1 MKVGLISDTHDRLPA
16 ITRLLEEFKV
26 RGVEM
31 VLHAGDYCAPF
42 ALRPFIDYAVP
53 MVGIFG
59 RTDGDREGLRA
70 MAAQAL
76 ACELFESP
84 HSMQVGDHKILIV
97 HDLADV
103 HERSM
108 LQHCLNPGKYL
119 ITYELTDL
127 EGKLLLTG
135 YVKNQSVVKIGLTR
149 IDNGVYILTLHDSKK
164 KQNFKIVKQ

>member
-16 ITRLLEEFKV
+16 IRRLLDEFKA

-42 ALRPFIDYAVP
+42 ALQPFLEYAAP
-53 MVGIFG
+53 MVGVFG
-59 RTDGDREGLRA
+59 RTDGDREGLRS

-97 HDLADV
+97 HDIADV
-103 HERSM
+103 HERSIM
-108 LQHCLNPGKYL
+108 QHTLVVHGNEHKQEMKTRGETLIVNPGEGCGWVHGSPTAA
-119 ITYELTDL
+119 IIDL
-127 EGKLLLTG
+127 ETKHVEFVKLDG
-135 YVKNQSVVKIGLTR
+135 REWNC
-149 IDNGVYILTLHDSKK
+149 
-164 KQNFKIVKQ
+164 